1 MSPPTVYGNV
11 IEYIAGE
18 LPVLFCSVLFFADPP
33 PDRLYLASYTSPPT
47 SSTPFP
53 PPAIPDP
60 HKTTS
65 QHVPP
70 HVSRSPHKRSK
81 STVVNSS
88 GLKPVYFTVDD
99 ALLYNAFHHD
109 FGPLHIGHLYRFAV
123 TLHDILGD
131 PKNEGRV
138 VVFWSRPDGRARGN
152 AGCLLACYM
161 VRFVFLPLLHL
172 APRLIA
178 ACVGPGPELAAAFG
192 AVTARPVRSATHAIP

>member
-1 MSPPTVYGNV
+1 MSP
-11 IEYIAGE
+11 
-18 LPVLFCSVLFFADPP
+18 LFCSAVLYSSLLTPP

-53 PPAIPDP
+53 PTAIPDP

-161 VRFVFLPLLHL
+161 VRFVFCLLHL
-172 APRLIA
+172 APRLIV
-178 ACVGPGPELAAAFG
+178 ACAGPGPELAAAFG
-192 AVTARPVRSATHAIP
+192 VVTTRPV

>member
-1 MSPPTVYGNV
+1 MSILQVRT
-11 IEYIAGE
+11 
-18 LPVLFCSVLFFADPP
+18 LPRSLFCSVLTP

-53 PPAIPDP
+53 PSAIPDP

-70 HVSRSPHKRSK
+70 HVSRSPHKRNK
-81 STVVNSS
+81 STIVNSS

-161 VRFVFLPLLHL
+161 VRSLPRILPCP
-172 APRLIA
+172 AEA
-178 ACVGPGPELAAAFG
+178 DYCE
-192 AVTARPVRSATHAIP
+192 